1 MEVIKS
7 KEKWEGTD
15 GHASTIMTKLKSSVQ
30 SVNRAIKDNLKQ
42 GSELQLMA
50 YQMALDCQTFHNH
63 VISHISSEFINLIE
77 QMKLPEDAAKKVLSA
92 QLRIV
97 FSHLFNV
104 RKDVYPYTK
113 SRDGTQYCTRV
124 IWCSLKAHMLCKK
137 MLENDLSGYPPISTA
152 FIRFL
157 TEQQGAN
164 SAAGLEN
171 KMNTM
176 ESKLTGLINGAK
188 KKADEGVRL
197 GTSALDHSRK
207 LMKKNELKNPDT
219 K

>member
-1 MEVIKS
+1 
-7 KEKWEGTD
+7 
-15 GHASTIMTKLKSSVQ
+15 
-30 SVNRAIKDNLKQ
+30 
-42 GSELQLMA
+42 
-50 YQMALDCQTFHNH
+50 
-63 VISHISSEFINLIE
+63 
-77 QMKLPEDAAKKVLSA
+77 
-92 QLRIV
+92 
-97 FSHLFNV
+97 
-104 RKDVYPYTK
+104 
-113 SRDGTQYCTRV
+113 
-124 IWCSLKAHMLCKK
+124 MLCKK